1 MGALCP
7 LLLQEIVLELAQQFS
22 QIFEGSKRAH
32 GIFDIND
39 YNNGQ
44 KQQGVARTIKTVGAT
59 LQNWTDHLEGKTGIG
74 IIPINE
80 NNLVKWGVI
89 DIDTYSLDLP
99 KLVQKIENFKLP
111 LIVCR
116 SKSGGAHVFC
126 FTDDW
131 VQAGDMQDKLRELAA
146 GLGYGGVEIFPKQR
160 EVLVDRGDIGSWL
173 NMPYFEGACFCH
185 DRV

>member
-1 MGALCP
+1 M
-7 LLLQEIVLELAQQFS
+7 ELAQQFS

-59 LQNWTDHLEGKTGIG
+59 LQNWTDHLEGKVGLG

-80 NNLVKWGVI
+80 DNLVKWGVI

-99 KLVQKIENFKLP
+99 KLVQKIEDFKLP

-146 GLGYGGVEIFPKQR
+146 GLVT
-160 EVLVDRGDIGSWL
+160 VV
-173 NMPYFEGACFCH
+173 
-185 DRV
+185 